1 MKVLFIKYM
10 FVFSLL
16 IFIAC
21 PPEGPVLGCID
32 NTACNYDASAT
43 EDDGSCILPD
53 GCTDSAACNYN
64 IEALCNNNVCFYES
78 DALPN
83 PIEITYLEDEISGS
97 AGDELVA
104 KIHLRNSSCEIMN
117 DLIVRKIFNNQ
128 LNEDVTV
135 YFCFNE
141 ICFPSSTDTAPNPL
155 SLNSFEEDDYFKG
168 YLQTDIPGIY
178 EVTYR
183 FYLQSNP
190 VQNTQINITY
200 TVN

>member
-1 MKVLFIKYM
+1 M
-10 FVFSLL
+10 
-16 IFIAC
+16 
-21 PPEGPVLGCID
+21 
-32 NTACNYDASAT
+32 
-43 EDDGSCILPD
+43 
-53 GCTDSAACNYN
+53 
-64 IEALCNNNVCFYES
+64 
-78 DALPN
+78 
-83 PIEITYLEDEISGS
+83 
-97 AGDELVA
+97 
-104 KIHLRNSSCEIMN
+104 
-117 DLIVRKIFNNQ
+117 
-128 LNEDVTV
+128 TV

-190 VQNTQINITY
+190 VQNTQVNITY